1 MGPTTGLL
9 APSTP
14 RLPKAELALVGL
26 PAGGLLHSPHHG
38 DPWRDCGLLGVPD
51 PALVAASTAPLSF
64 QEFISEA
71 YPRYGFHRW
80 ALVLIALLQ
89 AIADG
94 QLSRLIVTCP
104 PRLGKSLLVSKLFP
118 AYFIYRHPHLFAA
131 IASYSGE
138 LAYAHSREARHFYRV
153 TGNPLSKDSAAVG
166 NWLTPQ
172 RGGCIAAGVDG
183 PFTGKGYS
191 LGVIDDPYKGP
202 ADAGSARV
210 RSRIEDWL
218 KAVWFT
224 RAEPQYTSA
233 GDGALQHNLSAQ
245 VIVLTRWD
253 HEDVVGWL
261 LGQETGDAPQEWHIL
276 NLPAIA
282 EHPANRQTFPDTCT
296 VEPDWRSPGEA
307 LCPERFP
314 LSELLKIR
322 SRVGSYWW
330 NALYQ
335 QRPSPAQGAIFQR
348 AWIKPP
354 FPRTQPRRFAPL
366 VLSCDLSFKGEEQ
379 NDHCGFVLLGLLL
392 PDAAGPPQTGRR
404 PVAGQP
410 PGNGPLAPQLEL
422 EVIWAAR
429 HHFDLPQTIRF
440 LLSTLAALDAQGL
453 RPQAVLIEDAANG
466 PAVQQ
471 TLKRKVPGLLPVPAR
486 GSKESRAHAVAPL
499 LEAGQVRFHH
509 RAAPLVEELPRFP
522 KGTKDLVDAFG
533 HGALWL
539 ETRYWRGLGIKRDPL
554 PMLLTR

>member
-1 MGPTTGLL
+1 MTRGLL
-9 APSTP
+9 QTVQAPA
-14 RLPKAELALVGL
+14 RALAPAGL
-26 PAGGLLHSPHHG
+26 LFDGGLLHSPHHL
-38 DPWRDCGLLGVPD
+38 DCWRDGGLLGVSGPSL
-51 PALVAASTAPLSF
+51 ASASTEPLSF
-64 QEFISEA
+64 REFIAQA

-80 ALVLIALLQ
+80 AVVLIALLQ

-94 QLSRLIVTCP
+94 ELSRLIVTCP

-153 TGNPLSKDSAAVG
+153 TGNLLSKDSAAVG
-166 NWLTPQ
+166 NWLTTQ

-202 ADAGSARV
+202 ADAGSVRV
-210 RSRIEDWL
+210 RSRIEEWL

-224 RAEPQYTSA
+224 RAEPQFIDA
-233 GDGALQHNLSAQ
+233 GAGALQRNLSAQ

-253 HEDVVGWL
+253 HEDVIGWL
-261 LGQETGDAPQEWHIL
+261 MAQESGDAPQEWHVL

-282 EHPANRQTFPDTCT
+282 EHRADRQSFPASCT
-296 VEPDWRSPGEA
+296 VEPDWRLPGEA
-307 LCPERFP
+307 LCRERFP

-322 SRVGSYWW
+322 TRVGSFWW
-330 NALYQ
+330 NALFQ
-335 QRPSPAQGAIFQR
+335 QRPSPMQGAIFQR

-354 FPRTQPRRFAPL
+354 FPREQLRRFSPL

-379 NDHCGFVLLGLLL
+379 NDHCGFVLMGLLL
-392 PDAAGPPQTGRR
+392 PDSAGPQQLGPEAR
-404 PVAGQP
+404 
-410 PGNGPLAPQLEL
+410 PLAPQLEL

-453 RPQAVLIEDAANG
+453 RPHAVLIEDAANG

-471 TLKRKVPGLLPVPAR
+471 TLKRKVPGLLPIPAR

-554 PMLLTR
+554 PMLLSR

>member
-1 MGPTTGLL
+1 MSSSTGMLATRSPRPPKAGPAGTGL
-9 APSTP
+9 PP
-14 RLPKAELALVGL
+14 
-26 PAGGLLHSPHHG
+26 GGLLHSPQHG
-38 DPWRDCGLLGVPD
+38 DPWRDLGLLGVPD
-51 PALVAASTAPLSF
+51 PSLALASAAPLSF
-64 QEFISEA
+64 RGFITEA

-153 TGNPLSKDSAAVG
+153 TGNLLSKDSAAVG
-166 NWLTPQ
+166 NWLTTQ

-210 RSRIEDWL
+210 RLRIEDWL

-224 RAEPQYTSA
+224 RAEPQFTAA

-253 HEDVVGWL
+253 HEDVIGWL
-261 LGQETGDAPQEWHIL
+261 LAQETGDAPQEWHIL

-282 EHPANRQTFPDTCT
+282 EHPGDRQSFPASCT
-296 VEPDWRSPGEA
+296 VEPDWRLPGEA

-354 FPRTQPRRFAPL
+354 FPREQPRRYAPM

-379 NDHCGFVLLGLLL
+379 NDHCGFVLMGLLL
-392 PDAAGPPQTGRR
+392 PDAPQPTGR
-404 PVAGQP
+404 PQSA
-410 PGNGPLAPQLEL
+410 GPLAPQLEL

-440 LLSTLAALDAQGL
+440 LLSTLAALDVQGL

>member
-1 MGPTTGLL
+1 MAAERLL
-9 APSTP
+9 VSTP
-14 RLPKAELALVGL
+14 GHLTSSGL
-26 PAGGLLHSPHHG
+26 WSNGGLLHSPHHG
-38 DPWRDCGLLGVPD
+38 DPWRDGGLLGIPD
-51 PALVAASTAPLSF
+51 PSLATASTAPLSF
-64 QEFISEA
+64 RQFIAEA

-153 TGNPLSKDSAAVG
+153 TGNLLSKDSAAVG
-166 NWLTPQ
+166 NWLTTQ

-202 ADAGSARV
+202 ADAGSTRV

-224 RAEPQYTSA
+224 RAEPQFTDA

-253 HEDVVGWL
+253 HEDVIGWL
-261 LGQETGDAPQEWHIL
+261 LAQETGDAPQEWHIL

-282 EHPANRQTFPDTCT
+282 EHPGDRLPFPASCT
-296 VEPDWRSPGEA
+296 VEPDWRQPGEA

-322 SRVGSYWW
+322 SRVGSFWW

-335 QRPSPAQGAIFQR
+335 QRPSPVQGAIFQR

-354 FPRTQPRRFAPL
+354 FPREQTRRFAPL

-379 NDHCGFVLLGLLL
+379 NDHCGFVLMGLLQ
-392 PDAAGPPQTGRR
+392 PDRHPQDPRR
-404 PVAGQP
+404 PLP
-410 PGNGPLAPQLEL
+410 PPAPQLEL

-453 RPQAVLIEDAANG
+453 RPQGVLIEDAANG

-554 PMLLTR
+554 PMLLSR

>member
-1 MGPTTGLL
+1 VEG
-9 APSTP
+9 
-14 RLPKAELALVGL
+14 
-26 PAGGLLHSPHHG
+26 
-38 DPWRDCGLLGVPD
+38 
-51 PALVAASTAPLSF
+51 
-64 QEFISEA
+64 
-71 YPRYGFHRW
+71 
-80 ALVLIALLQ
+80 LLQ

-94 QLSRLIVTCP
+94 ELSRLIVTCP

-118 AYFIYRHPHLFAA
+118 AHFIYRHPHLFAA

-153 TGNPLSKDSAAVG
+153 TGNQLSKDSAAVG
-166 NWLTPQ
+166 NWLTTQ

-224 RAEPQYTSA
+224 RAEPQFTDA

-253 HEDVVGWL
+253 HEDVIGWL
-261 LGQETGDAPQEWHIL
+261 LAQETGDAPQEWHIL
-276 NLPAIA
+276 NLSAIA
-282 EHPANRQTFPDTCT
+282 EHPADRQSFPASCT
-296 VEPDWRSPGEA
+296 LEPDWRKPGEA

-314 LSELLKIR
+314 LSVLLKIR

-354 FPRTQPRRFAPL
+354 FPREQPRRYAPL

-379 NDHCGFVLLGLLL
+379 NDHCGFVLMGLLL
-392 PDAAGPPQTGRR
+392 PDAAGPQQMGRR
-404 PVAGQP
+404 SSAGESIRK
-410 PGNGPLAPQLEL
+410 GSLAPQLEL

-440 LLSTLAALDAQGL
+440 LLSTLAGLDAQGL

-509 RAAPLVEELPRFP
+509 RAAPLMEELPRFP

-554 PMLLTR
+554 PMLLSR